1 MNTKRTVK
9 KLLATALAVIIALG
23 SATLFMN
30 NSETVITSLAT
41 PTMAEYQQKL
51 DELQKQQDELTA
63 QIDSASTEL
72 EGLKEK
78 KAALDEKIAVIEEKI
93 QLVNEY
99 TDQLAL
105 QIADLDLEIRNTKDS
120 LEDTQT
126 EIDTGISDYKQRL
139 RAMYIA
145 GNTSYASVLL
155 ESDDFY
161 DMLMRMELIKR
172 VSEHDDAIINGLV
185 DLKAQY
191 QDTETKLEGEQQ
203 DLTATMSTYTEQL
216 SQLRGDREELEK
228 LKAENEA
235 AAQEIDSLINDLE
248 NQRGE
253 VSQQQAQV
261 SQEMQTLTTTTTT
274 TTTRAPVVPPSGG
287 NGGYSGVSPSEIPV
301 SPTGDLQTVLD
312 YAKGMVGG
320 RYVFAGSQYAAT
332 DCSGLV
338 MLSYAQI
345 GIYLPHYAASQAY
358 YGTAVSYDEMKPGD
372 LIFFGYGS
380 YSSIYHVSMYI
391 GNGLMVHAESTETG
405 IVISHIYQK
414 DRIVVIKRLVN

>member
-274 TTTRAPVVPPSGG
+274 RAPVVPPSGG

>member
-105 QIADLDLEIRNTKDS
+105 QIADLDLEIRSTKDS

-274 TTTRAPVVPPSGG
+274 RAPVVPPSGG